1 MIYLDLFCTFVGYCV
16 VGLFIGNVFLY
27 TLALVGKTAI
37 DTGAGYSASK
47 TKQMFQRLKSVR
59 QQTNLV

>member
-1 MIYLDLFCTFVGYCV
+1 MLYLDWFCTFVGYGV
-16 VGLFIGNVFLY
+16 IGLFSGNIILY
-27 TLALVGKTAI
+27 TLSFVGKTAI
-37 DTGAGYSASK
+37 DTGTNCASK

>member
-16 VGLFIGNVFLY
+16 VGLFIGNIFLY

-37 DTGAGYSASK
+37 DTGTGCASK
-47 TKQMFQRLKSVR
+47 TKQVFQRLKSVR